1 MQSLKGQIAILA
13 GSEKVKNNSINYFD
27 KRIIKFLSILSKTI
41 LSNKLANEHTDL
53 ISFAF
58 WIREKNINKIRA
70 SYINEEIRLGHGL
83 AFHIAPSNVAL
94 NFAYSFVLGLLAG
107 NSNIVR
113 VSKTKFEQNKIFFS
127 IMNKLLKEK
136 RFNFIKKNNSFIKY
150 DQNDEITNFLSKKAD
165 CRIVWGSDKTI
176 QNLKKDGYPTVM

>member
-58 WIREKNINKIRA
+58 WIREKILIKRLKVMRKFLVKNIN
-70 SYINEEIRLGHGL
+70 
-83 AFHIAPSNVAL
+83 
-94 NFAYSFVLGLLAG
+94 
-107 NSNIVR
+107 
-113 VSKTKFEQNKIFFS
+113 
-127 IMNKLLKEK
+127 
-136 RFNFIKKNNSFIKY
+136 
-150 DQNDEITNFLSKKAD
+150 
-165 CRIVWGSDKTI
+165 
-176 QNLKKDGYPTVM
+176 